1 MGASMAGGHV
11 QARALEGIRDK
22 LAHSANVGRNARIS
36 PSATGQTLGMECAL
50 TAKSPAFAGL
60 SAMARGRLELPTLGL

>member
-1 MGASMAGGHV
+1 MAGGHV
-11 QARALEGIRDK
+11 QAWALEGSRDK
-22 LAHSANVGRNARIS
+22 HANSANVGWNARIS
-36 PSATGQTLGMECAL
+36 PGATGQTLGMERAQ